1 MAEHVTGHHSG
12 HHHAP
17 DAVEQEG
24 GHHVVPVSLYLRVFA
39 ALMVLLVLTLVAAMF
54 NLGEWNIVIAVTI
67 AVIKALL
74 VALYFMHLRW
84 GTRLVQLFGA
94 AALFWLAIMFALTLG
109 DYWSRHGT
117 YLPLG

>member
-1 MAEHVTGHHSG
+1 MAGDHTAHHGAADAHGHDG
-12 HHHAP
+12 
-17 DAVEQEG
+17 E
-24 GHHVVPVSLYLRVFA
+24 HHVVPVFVYVKVII
-39 ALMVLLVLTLVAAMF
+39 ALMVLLIVTLYAASF

-74 VALYFMHLRW
+74 VLLYFMHLRW
-84 GTRLVQLFGA
+84 STRLVQLFSA

>member
-1 MAEHVTGHHSG
+1 MAETIGHHPG
-12 HHHAP
+12 HHHP
-17 DAVEQEG
+17 PNAVEHEG
-24 GHHVVPVSLYLRVFA
+24 EHHVVPVSVYLTVFA
-39 ALMVLLVLTLVAAMF
+39 ALMVLLVLTLIAAMF